1 MGVCCLSMA
10 FFNKFIVGLVLLA
23 AFCTALDLNKC
34 TVDARKAHCPP
45 SAVFFG
51 YGGCCRALVFACLG
65 AAYGTA
71 KSGVGVANMGVMHP
85 DVVMKSIIPV
95 VMAGVLGIYGLIV
108 AVLLASGIKSDDP
121 YGYSS
126 YSGFSALSAGFAI
139 GIVGDAGVRAN
150 ARQPKLF
157 VGIIL
162 ILIFAEALGL

>member
-23 AFCTALDLNKC
+23 AFCTAQSVNKC

-51 YGGCCRALVFACLG
+51 YGGCCCALVFACLG

-108 AVLLASGIKSDDP
+108 AVLLASGSESP
-121 YGYSS
+121 
-126 YSGFSALSAGFAI
+126 ALHCILYCTCTRSTVPSRCQTVARSCGESV
-139 GIVGDAGVRAN
+139 VGTLV
-150 ARQPKLF
+150 
-157 VGIIL
+157 
-162 ILIFAEALGL
+162 